1 MISPAFCDFVR
12 ARPSQL
18 SEKISIV
25 FQPGKGEPFIS
36 RREGTLYIPRLV
48 FRAPASI
55 CQAERR
61 PLPLLG
67 GGGGDGGGE
76 PAARGCRGSAPPRP
90 PRPARLFPYLQI
102 GRKIDISMEKCK
114 SQWSVQSSLFPF
126 GLKTKMSLPRN
137 FLSPT
142 AHPGINYNDVETIG
156 NTEAAITSHFGPVI
170 YHYYCI
176 SSK

>member
-1 MISPAFCDFVR
+1 MLR
-12 ARPSQL
+12 
-18 SEKISIV
+18 
-25 FQPGKGEPFIS
+25 
-36 RREGTLYIPRLV
+36 
-48 FRAPASI
+48 
-55 CQAERR
+55 
-61 PLPLLG
+61 PLLG
-67 GGGGDGGGE
+67 RE
-76 PAARGCRGSAPPRP
+76 PADAAGTVTAPSAVLSPRR
-90 PRPARLFPYLQI
+90 PRSAQLFVYLQI

-114 SQWSVQSSLFPF
+114 SQWCVQSSLFLF
-126 GLKTKMSLPRN
+126 DLKTKMSLPRN